1 MEENKVLNSE
11 SSEDVVDS
19 SQDFIDTINT
29 LKATTVSKE
38 MYDKVREENRQL
50 LNSLVN
56 NQPFVNENQP
66 TENPAE
72 TIKSLREELY
82 GDVDL
87 TNLAYV
93 EKTLELRD
101 LLMQQ
106 GEPDPFCPTG
116 KNIVATEEDLRTAQ
130 RVAEALRQCV
140 DYAQGDSEA
149 FTNEL
154 QRITVDTGPKKYR

>member
-56 NQPFVNENQP
+56 NQPFVNENQS
-66 TENPAE
+66 TENPTE

-82 GDVDL
+82 GETDL

-106 GEPDPFCPTG
+106 GEPDPFCPAG

>member
-56 NQPFVNENQP
+56 NQPFVNENQT

-82 GDVDL
+82 GDTDL

-106 GEPDPFCPTG
+106 GEPDPFCPAG

>member
-11 SSEDVVDS
+11 SSEDGVDS

-38 MYDKVREENRQL
+38 LYDKVREENRQL

-56 NQPFVNENQP
+56 NQPFVNESQS

-82 GDVDL
+82 GETDL

-106 GEPDPFCPTG
+106 GEPDPFCPAG

>member
-56 NQPFVNENQP
+56 NQPFVNENQS

-106 GEPDPFCPTG
+106 GEPDPFCPAG